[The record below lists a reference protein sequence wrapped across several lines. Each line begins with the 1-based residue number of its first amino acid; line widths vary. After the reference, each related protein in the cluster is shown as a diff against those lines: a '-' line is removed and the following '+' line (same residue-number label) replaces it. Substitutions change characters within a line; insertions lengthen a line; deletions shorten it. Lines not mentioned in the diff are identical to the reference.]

1 MTETETIE
9 FKEKLNDKFE
19 KEVVGFLN
27 TNHGGS
33 IYIGLD
39 NQGKPVGITDI
50 DDTELQI
57 KDRIKNNI
65 LPSTIGLFEIVTS
78 PKLDYIQV
86 IISGGN
92 QKPYYI
98 KKYGMCPEG
107 CYIRIGTSAEKL
119 DEQMII
125 RLFQQHDKS
134 TLKSLMSYRQDL
146 TFVYLKQAYA
156 NKGFET
162 SDNFIRQLELYE
174 ANGKFNLLAYLLS
187 DQFSSPIQYARYEG
201 DDVFDLKEQKI
212 FSNQS
217 IIKTTSEL
225 LDFIQSR
232 NTTFTE
238 ITPIN
243 RIDKQKFNSIA
254 VRELVVN
261 AIVHNDYRGN
271 GLPKFE
277 EFSNRLEISSF
288 GGLPYGFTKED
299 FLKGYSLPVNPELI
313 RVFRDLGYAERLGTG
328 IRRVLK
334 FYPKDIFS
342 FSPNF
347 LRVSVPFA
355 KEKTQAKEPQVKGN
369 TVIDVIR
376 ANTKVTRK
384 ELAQILGKSE
394 SSIYRE
400 LSQLVKDGL
409 IRRVGS
415 NKSGSWK
422 ILNIKRPN

>member
-1 MTETETIE
+1 
-9 FKEKLNDKFE
+9 
-19 KEVVGFLN
+19 
-27 TNHGGS
+27 
-33 IYIGLD
+33 
-39 NQGKPVGITDI
+39 
-50 DDTELQI
+50 
-57 KDRIKNNI
+57 
-65 LPSTIGLFEIVTS
+65 
-78 PKLDYIQV
+78 
-86 IISGGN
+86 
-92 QKPYYI
+92 
-98 KKYGMCPEG
+98 MCPEG